1 MFEDGP
7 KTLSVASVA
16 AQSKQ
21 AFVKVR
27 KNGSMERERERERL
41 SVGSVL
47 QRCVGERGGTGMVLW
62 YYGTVLWW
70 GNLGTVGRCQ
80 MLDAR
85 C

>member
-7 KTLSVASVA
+7 SVA

-27 KNGSMERERERERL
+27 KNGSTERERERL